1 MGCGL
6 CPCHQ
11 GTHSQIEEIRH
22 GHNEPGDI
30 AFTPIF
36 KSSINRGLCKFQAKG
51 IYFPTKETQEVFPAE
66 AALFFSPEPIGTH
79 LYAARATATDTR
91 VLRVSFPPKP
101 PPILFTRTKIRFTG
115 TPNIFATKDCG
126 QKNKILPGNASPG
139 LSSCLT
145 QSLPDTEK
153 PNYCCEF

>member
-1 MGCGL
+1 MWVMGRGL
-6 CPCHQ
+6 CPI
-11 GTHSQIEEIRH
+11 THSQIKEIRH
-22 GHNEPGDI
+22 GHNEPGDT
-30 AFTPIF
+30 AFTPIL
-36 KSSINRGLCKFQAKG
+36 KSSINRGLCKFQAKA

-66 AALFFSPEPIGTH
+66 AALFSSPEPIGTH
-79 LYAARATATDTR
+79 LYAARATATVTR

-126 QKNKILPGNASPG
+126 QKNKILPVNASPG
-139 LSSCLT
+139 LSSFLT
-145 QSLPDTEK
+145 QSLPDTQK